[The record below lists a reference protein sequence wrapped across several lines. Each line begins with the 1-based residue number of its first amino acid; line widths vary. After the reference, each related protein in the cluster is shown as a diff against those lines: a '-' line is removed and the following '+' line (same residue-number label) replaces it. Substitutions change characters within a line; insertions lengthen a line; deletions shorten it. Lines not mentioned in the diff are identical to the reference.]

1 MGRIDR
7 IVTVE
12 RLVVVQAVVGFS
24 YDGREVRPGELIT
37 MRPLDAAVAH
47 RHGLISLTRHPTT
60 SNGSLPPPLP
70 LPPSPEPKRRRYRRR
85 DLDAEQ

>member
-7 IVTVE
+7 IVTVD

-47 RHGLISLTRHPTT
+47 RHGLISLTRHSTT
-60 SNGSLPPPLP
+60 SNGSLPPP

-85 DLDAEQ
+85 DLDAEE